1 MEEKKRG
8 RGRPK
13 IDVDLDEVEELA
25 EEGNSAEHIASVLGF
40 SKTTLFVR
48 KDVRAAYDRG
58 RAKLCVDLRHWQILA
73 AKSGN
78 VQMLIWL
85 GRQYLDQ
92 KERAEQSDK
101 EVMDK
106 LDAVL
111 KEIKGA
117 E

>member
-1 MEEKKRG
+1 
-8 RGRPK
+8 
-13 IDVDLDEVEELA
+13 
-25 EEGNSAEHIASVLGF
+25 
-40 SKTTLFVR
+40 
-48 KDVRAAYDRG
+48 
-58 RAKLCVDLRHWQILA
+58 
-73 AKSGN
+73 
-78 VQMLIWL
+78 MLIWL